1 MITIINLDNYCITLT
16 AQADGLVCRLMN
28 PCPRQ
33 KPAMFE
39 ISKDVWE
46 IPRRSIKLER
56 KLGNGQ
62 FGEVWEG
69 ALERANEQSRK
80 FILSLF
86 NVCLQFGPKF
96 EQSRLRC
103 HGNKIGI

>member
-1 MITIINLDNYCITLT
+1 MFCSFFMHI

-69 ALERANEQSRK
+69 KA
-80 FILSLF
+80 
-86 NVCLQFGPKF
+86 V
-96 EQSRLRC
+96 
-103 HGNKIGI
+103 NKIISSRAIEIVKENFD

>member
-1 MITIINLDNYCITLT
+1 MIFHT

-69 ALERANEQSRK
+69 KEVTTIMEKMVQRCNLYYHYPP
-80 FILSLF
+80 
-86 NVCLQFGPKF
+86 CLPLNGHCFVQ
-96 EQSRLRC
+96 
-103 HGNKIGI
+103 